1 MSTGIEDLE
10 VSAYK
15 IPTDLPESDGTIEWN
30 DTTLILVRLKAG
42 SCEGIGYT
50 YGAQA
55 IAPLISSTLKPIFMG
70 RDPADVRA
78 INTAMVKAIRNNGQT
93 GLAMMAISAID
104 IALWDLKARLLGL
117 PLCRLLGQQRE
128 GMKIYGSGGFTSYT
142 DEQLRTQLRGWA
154 EEGIGAVKIKVGRD
168 KEADQRRVAV
178 ARAAIGSATEL
189 YVDANGAY
197 TVAEAVKQAQPFSAY
212 GVSWLEEPVPAQ
224 VPGQLTRIR
233 QNLNGQMRIV
243 AGVYG
248 YGPDDFRTLL
258 TAGAVDVLQA
268 DATRCGG
275 LTGFLKVG
283 HLCEAFRT
291 PLSSHCAPS
300 IHLHAALSLPWFS
313 IAEYFH
319 DHILIEQRLFD
330 GPLKPRH
337 GQLFPDLSRPGLGL
351 CFRQQ
356 AAEPYRVA

>member
-1 MSTGIEDLE
+1 MNTGIEDLE

-55 IAPLISSTLKPIFMG
+55 ITTLITSTLKPIVMG

-78 INTAMVKAIRNNGQT
+78 INTAMVRAIRNNGQT
-93 GLAMMAISAID
+93 GLAMMAISAVD
-104 IALWDLKARLLGL
+104 VALWDLKARLLGL

-128 GMKIYGSGGFTSYT
+128 GMRIYGSGGFTSYT
-142 DEQLRTQLRGWA
+142 EEQLRSQLHGWV

-168 KEADQRRVAV
+168 KEADQRRVAI
-178 ARAAIGSATEL
+178 ARTAIGNATEL

-197 TVAEAVKQAQPFSAY
+197 TMSEAVSQARLFSTY
-212 GVSWLEEPVPAQ
+212 GVSWLEEPVPTQ
-224 VPGQLTRIR
+224 IPGQLALIR
-233 QNLNGQMRIV
+233 QHLNGNMRIV
-243 AGVYG
+243 AGEYG
-248 YGPDDFRTLL
+248 YSPDDFRTLL
-258 TAGAVDVLQA
+258 TAGSVDVLQA

-275 LTGFLKVG
+275 LTGFLKAG

-319 DHILIEQRLFD
+319 DHVLIEHRLFD
-330 GPLKPRH
+330 GPSRPH
-337 GQLFPDLSRPGLGL
+337 NGQLFPDLSRPGLGL
-351 CFRQQ
+351 SFRQQ
-356 AAEPYRVA
+356 AADPYRVA